1 MLFRS
6 VLNGTQGLNEV
17 VAGLIGQGM
26 SILDLVKKAAAN
38 GNGSIPAQVTDG
50 RGTAELN

>member
-1 MLFRS
+1 

-26 SILDLVKKAAAN
+26 SILDLVRKAAAN
-38 GNGSIPAQVTDG
+38 GSGAAPAPLTDG
-50 RGTAELN
+50 RSPAGLN

>member
-1 MLFRS
+1 
-6 VLNGTQGLNEV
+6 

-38 GNGSIPAQVTDG
+38 GNGSAAAQVADG
-50 RGTAELN
+50 RGTPELN